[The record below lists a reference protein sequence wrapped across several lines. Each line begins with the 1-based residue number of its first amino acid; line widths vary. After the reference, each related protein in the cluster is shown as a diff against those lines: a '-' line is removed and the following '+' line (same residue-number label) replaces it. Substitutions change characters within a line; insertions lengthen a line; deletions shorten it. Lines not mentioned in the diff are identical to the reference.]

1 MTGGQPPR
9 RRMPKR
15 FVALIV
21 AALVVAFVGV
31 GGAIAWLT
39 TSNQVENQFTIGTVV
54 PGVNEDFTN
63 GDTVKQ
69 NVSVANNG
77 NVPIYVRAQIS
88 IYWVD
93 ANGSQMWEE
102 PEQEPKE
109 IPTGVIAGDYRLTI
123 GSSGSGANWVQGQD
137 GFYYWT
143 APLEVGNATA
153 DLIEKL
159 ERINAFL
166 HKDGRQLV
174 CDIAVQGIQAD
185 PADAVKEAW
194 GVTIAD
200 DGTLTLPAASSGAG
214 TGSDTAATTD
224 TTAEEA

>member
-1 MTGGQPPR
+1 
-9 RRMPKR
+9 MPKR
-15 FVALIV
+15 FAALIL

-54 PGVNEDFTN
+54 PGVNENGPEGNDPFEE

-69 NVSVANNG
+69 NVSVSNKG

-102 PEQEPKE
+102 PEQERKE
-109 IPTGVIAGDYRLTI
+109 IPTGVIAGDYRLTM

-143 APLEVGNATA
+143 APLEVGNTTA

-159 ERINAFL
+159 ERINASL

-194 GVTIAD
+194 SVTIAN
-200 DGTLTLPAASSGAG
+200 DGTLTPPAASGAAG
-214 TGSDTAATTD
+214 TGSDTSTTTD
-224 TTAEEA
+224 ITAEEA

>member
-54 PGVNEDFTN
+54 PGVNENGPDGNEPFEE
-63 GDTVKQ
+63 GDTVKR
-69 NVSVANNG
+69 NVSVSNNG
-77 NVPIYVRAQIS
+77 NVPIYVRAQVN
-88 IYWVD
+88 IYWQDVNGIQLWEQPVKGTNYTLEGNLP
-93 ANGSQMWEE
+93 ANDGWAEGS
-102 PEQEPKE
+102 
-109 IPTGVIAGDYRLTI
+109 
-123 GSSGSGANWVQGQD
+123 D
-137 GFYYWT
+137 GFYYW
-143 APLEVGNATA
+143 ASPLQPNGKTDN
-153 DLIEKL
+153 LINKL
-159 ERINAFL
+159 IDKQNYN
-166 HKDGRQLV
+166 DGRQLV

-185 PADAVKEAW
+185 PSDAVEEAW
-194 GVTIAD
+194 RVTIAD
-200 DGTLTLPAASSGAG
+200 GTLNPPAASGAAS
-214 TGSDTAATTD
+214 TDSDTAATTD